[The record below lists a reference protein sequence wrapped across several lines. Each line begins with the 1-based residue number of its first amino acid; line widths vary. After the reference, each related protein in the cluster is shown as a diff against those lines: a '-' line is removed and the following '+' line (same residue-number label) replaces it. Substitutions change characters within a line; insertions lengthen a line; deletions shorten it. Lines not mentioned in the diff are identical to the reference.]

1 MGVCN
6 CEGRSKPGEE
16 TSNLDNQSNVRI
28 SKKKKQETEKG
39 NKKKKRI
46 NLSLQIQ
53 KTKFE
58 EEYLNAPKKKYLN
71 KKKKVND
78 FNSEKQNQRKINNFT
93 KDNKIEKV
101 SNNNI
106 FKNKTISIINQDEII
121 KSSNNNI
128 SNINPDNNTK
138 DSIKCKNCYCNDNC
152 SAIIKKV
159 NMSENPTRNQ
169 NQYSIKNSGF
179 EGTTNISNNNETSNQ
194 LLMGDNELQIS
205 NLLNKENKKEINFN
219 FQLIEMHLNNGEKAG
234 CGAYY
239 FNIFCTFTSSNGDT
253 FLVYPVK
260 NKFQKYIR
268 VYYLNLDNNKKEILF
283 EKFDDLDSSKTIKEN
298 RHIPTQCRHFKIEKD
313 DFLIIGFRDSYI
325 YIYKFENNIFK
336 EIKYFPIG
344 GAPINGVCLF
354 KNKYTNEINIITSQI
369 DTFKI
374 KIADLNEKNKGIIK
388 NIVVEN
394 NIFFL
399 DTFSKD
405 NQNYFIIGFLNE
417 VIIALE
423 LQLYDKMPLNVK
435 HYKNI
440 ERQNNYK
447 NIKGHECAIIYKS
460 KENENNI
467 KLIDSDVE
475 GKLINIFDFESTA
488 LLLVLDLK
496 ICKPLGL
503 DIWDSNH
510 IIVSCFQD
518 ENNDSIKIIKVN
530 LEKENYNKNYID
542 LKQNE
547 IGEEAKIVCHLN
559 GHEDGVL
566 SCLKMKNKLNEEF
579 LISIGGD
586 GILKQWQNKLS
597 KVSLSFALY
606 NNQSDY

>member
-6 CEGRSKPGEE
+6 CNERD
-16 TSNLDNQSNVRI
+16 NLKDPTKESQI
-28 SKKKKQETEKG
+28 SKKTRKK
-39 NKKKKRI
+39 NKKKIIKKGNNKI
-46 NLSLQIQ
+46 IYLSQPIE
-53 KTKFE
+53 KTKNE
-58 EEYLNAPKKKYLN
+58 KHPKNQKKK
-71 KKKKVND
+71 
-78 FNSEKQNQRKINNFT
+78 SENQSQRKIHNFNE
-93 KDNKIEKV
+93 DNKNEKL
-101 SNNNI
+101 SNNDI
-106 FKNKTISIINQDEII
+106 FQNKIPIINQDNNK
-121 KSSNNNI
+121 KSNDNI
-128 SNINPDNNTK
+128 SIKNQDNIKKESVKYN
-138 DSIKCKNCYCNDNC
+138 NCYCNDN
-152 SAIIKKV
+152 
-159 NMSENPTRNQ
+159 MSENPIRNK
-169 NQYSIKNSGF
+169 NQDYLKNSAF
-179 EGTTNISNNNETSNQ
+179 EGTTNITNNNETSNQ
-194 LLMGDNELQIS
+194 LLIGDNNELQTS

-219 FQLIEMHLNNGEKAG
+219 FQLIEMDLNNGEKAG
-234 CGAYY
+234 CGTYY
-239 FNIFCTFTSSNGDT
+239 FNIFCTFTSSNGDS

-283 EKFDDLDSSKTIKEN
+283 EKFDDLDSSRTLKEN

-313 DFLIIGFRDSYI
+313 DFFIIGLRDSYI

-336 EIKYFPIG
+336 EIKDFPIG

-354 KNKYTNEINIITSQI
+354 KNKSTNEINIITSQI
-369 DTFKI
+369 NTLKI
-374 KIADLNEKNKGIIK
+374 KVADLNEKNKGIIK
-388 NIVVEN
+388 NIEVEN

-399 DTFSKD
+399 DVFSKD
-405 NQNYFIIGFLNE
+405 NQNYFILEFLNE

-423 LQLYDKMPLNVK
+423 LQLYDKIPSNVK

-440 ERQNNYK
+440 ERQNNCK
-447 NIKGHECAIIYKS
+447 NTKGHECVIIYKS
-460 KENENNI
+460 KENQNNI

-475 GKLINIFDFESTA
+475 GKLINIFDFESTK

-496 ICKPLGL
+496 ICKPLGI

-518 ENNDSIKIIKVN
+518 ENNDSIKIIKAN

-547 IGEEAKIVCHLN
+547 IGEEAKIVCHLK

-566 SCLKMKNKLNEEF
+566 SCLKMKNKLNEDF
-579 LISIGGD
+579 LISIGKEGK
-586 GILKQWQNKLS
+586 LKQWKNKLS